1 MYPRSDARLLPLALH
16 PAFGDARVPGTVR
29 RSLGLSSHATL
40 GELDASLWSTAPRDA
55 VHAAAAHVVYAVRS
69 SWQQVMRSNEQVL
82 VQPTDLSRYEL
93 AVRTY
98 NAVARYVGRE
108 GRARSIPIGELA
120 QIPQLGAL
128 SLLDL
133 LIALELSEPGGPTDA
148 EAASEPVRR
157 KSSAVAT
164 QAAKLARQRWSTRLR
179 DDDVRFGPLV
189 ADVDPSARTAREAA
203 SLARDRTVTPAEARQ
218 LAISIARL
226 LQSCDAAR
234 RLDLRRELSEIL
246 SAVITRPNQQ
256 SMVSARLGLAGRA
269 PLTLEG
275 AARTTNVTRERVR
288 QVEKSFR
295 ESLAAAPPWTPA
307 LDRALGVVKELT
319 PSSSDTLAAELRAR
333 GLIDETFSLASV
345 FAAANVFGKGTASRY
360 DRRRGLI
367 TSDSSGAVA
376 GEVAKRASALVT
388 HWGATTVDE
397 VCAAVEAAGHGNVD
411 PGLARLTLESL
422 PNFAWL
428 GDGRQ
433 WFWLR
438 HTARNRLLNQVEKIM
453 SVAGSI
459 SIAELR
465 DGVGR
470 HHRMKGFRPPREV
483 LAQLCVDTGLYER
496 RADRI
501 VGGPQLPD
509 WRDVLGKVE
518 ATLADL
524 LLDHGPVMRRDEFE
538 ELAISE
544 RSVNKSSFYVYLTY
558 SPILARFAPGVYGLR
573 GAPITAAKVEALIPT
588 RVRSQVLQDHGW
600 TPEGRL
606 WVGYRISA
614 AGERSAVLGVPGAL
628 KSIVQG
634 SFPLSA
640 EDGRPI
646 GTLAADGSIWGLSPF
661 YRRYGVEEGDY
672 LVLVFDLTTREATI
686 IAGTQELLLR
696 FQSGE

>member
-1 MYPRSDARLLPLALH
+1 
-16 PAFGDARVPGTVR
+16 
-29 RSLGLSSHATL
+29 
-40 GELDASLWSTAPRDA
+40 
-55 VHAAAAHVVYAVRS
+55 VVL
-69 SWQQVMRSNEQVL
+69 RSNEQVVVRPAGL
-82 VQPTDLSRYEL
+82 AQHEL

-98 NAVARYVGRE
+98 NAVVRYVGRD
-108 GRARSIPIGELA
+108 GSARSIPIGELA
-120 QIPQLGAL
+120 RIPQLGAL

-133 LIALELSEPGGPTDA
+133 LVALELSRPGDPTDA
-148 EAASEPVRR
+148 EAAPEGLRR
-157 KSSAVAT
+157 ESKAVAT
-164 QAAKLARQRWSTRLR
+164 QAAKLARRWWSTGLR
-179 DDDVRFGPLV
+179 GDDVRFGPLV
-189 ADVDPSARTAREAA
+189 ADVDQSAHTAREAA
-203 SLARDRTVTPAEARQ
+203 SLAHDRKVTPAEARQ
-218 LAISIARL
+218 LAMSVTRL
-226 LQSCDAAR
+226 LRSCDAAR
-234 RLDLRRELSEIL
+234 RLDLRRELWEVL
-246 SAVITRPNQQ
+246 SAVITSPNQQ
-256 SMVSARLGLAGRA
+256 SMVSARLGLGGRA
-269 PLTLEG
+269 PLTLDG
-275 AARTTNVTRERVR
+275 AGRTTNVTRERVR

-295 ESLAAAPPWTPA
+295 ESLATAPPWTPA
-307 LDRALGVVKELT
+307 LDRTLEIVKELT
-319 PSSSDTLAAELRAR
+319 PSRADTLATELRAR
-333 GLIDETFSLASV
+333 GLIDESFSLESV
-345 FAAANVFGKGTASRY
+345 FAAADVFGKGTASRY
-360 DRRRGLI
+360 DRRRGLV

-376 GEVAKRASALVT
+376 GEIAKRASALIT

-397 VCAAVEAAGHGNVD
+397 VCAAVEATGHGHVD
-411 PGLARLTLESL
+411 PALARMDLESL
-422 PNFAWL
+422 ASFAWL
-428 GDGRQ
+428 GDDGQ

-459 SIAELR
+459 TISELR

-483 LAQLCVDTGLYER
+483 LAKLCVDTGLYER

-509 WRDVLGKVE
+509 WREVLGKVE

-524 LLDHGPVMRRDEFE
+524 LLDHGPVMRRDELE
-538 ELAISE
+538 ELAISQ
-544 RSVNKSSFYVYLTY
+544 RSVNKNSFYVYLTY

-573 GAPITAAKVEALIPT
+573 GARITAAEVEALVPA

-628 KSIVQG
+628 KSIVRG

-640 EDGRPI
+640 EDGRSI

-661 YRRYGVEEGDY
+661 YRRYGIEEGDY
-672 LVLVFDLTTREATI
+672 LVLVFDLIAREATI